1 MSKKRRELFIDLDND
16 CDWTVMNHRGDTF
29 LDKNDIKTKTV
40 LWDHEILVEIILL
53 AIWIDDW
60 LIGGWT
66 CEVKIE

>member
-1 MSKKRRELFIDLDND
+1 
-16 CDWTVMNHRGDTF
+16 MNHRGDTF

-60 LIGGWT
+60 LIGG
-66 CEVKIE
+66 